1 MKQLMILRHAATEWS
16 AAARG
21 DRGRRLTDEGRSDAR
36 ALGLF
41 MKDQSLVPDGIYCSS
56 AERTRETLDYLLPAL
71 GGEPDV
77 RYEDALYG
85 ADEGTL
91 LEFVIAADKGVNG
104 LLVIAHN
111 PGIHGFVM
119 GLLSDVKDGVLTE
132 PLMHGYPPGTLSV
145 LAFDTDTWQDVAP
158 HTGHL
163 VCCKAP
169 D

>member
-1 MKQLMILRHAATEWS
+1 MKQLMVLRHAATEWS

-21 DRGRRLTDEGRSDAR
+21 DRGRRLTDEGCDDAR
-36 ALGLF
+36 ALGAF
-41 MKDQSLVPDGIYCSS
+41 MKDQGLIPDEIHCSS
-56 AERTRETLDYLLPAL
+56 ADRTRETLDFMLPAFD
-71 GGEPDV
+71 GEHDV

-85 ADEGTL
+85 ADERTL
-91 LEFVIAADKGVNG
+91 LEFVASANSAANS
-104 LLVIAHN
+104 LLVVAHN

-119 GLLSDVKDGVLTE
+119 GLLSEVQEGVPTD

-145 LAFDTDTWQDVAP
+145 LTFDTDSWQDVAP

-163 VCCKAP
+163 THCKAP